1 MRRRVL
7 ACWGLCWA
15 MGMGGG
21 VHAQAQDLPLTALL
35 TDASL
40 AETSRVYPSTP
51 DSELPEVLAQQ
62 RRVLSAQREVILAVY
77 EQRKLTCWQK
87 FAVNPCLSEAR
98 RARRQALEPIQ
109 EQELALNAQERVW
122 RTEQRDRRLQNKSMD
137 KQDKP

>member
-15 MGMGGG
+15 MGMGCG

-77 EQRKLTCWQK
+77 EQRKLACWQK